1 MGDKITSSS
10 DILMTIDKLVRP
22 EIKALSAYHVP
33 PAANMLKLDAME
45 NPFNWPGRLQAEWF
59 DALKNVA
66 VNRYPDPAA
75 QGVKDKLRQVM
86 GVDERFDIML
96 GNGSDEI
103 IQIIAMALAGSD
115 RVIMAP
121 EPSFVMYAM
130 IAKFVGMEYVGVPLK
145 EDFTLDITAFLDSI
159 EAHKPSLIFL
169 AQPNNPTGNLFEAND
184 VRKIIESTS
193 GLVVLDE
200 AYMAFTDSD
209 LLPMLEEYSNVV
221 VMRTVSKVGLAGLRL
236 GMLVGDTAW
245 LNEFDKIR
253 LPYNINILTQTSAVF
268 ALTHYDDLLEQ
279 TKLIRSERNRVS
291 AELEAVEGFRVFPS
305 EANFLLVRVLDK
317 SSGKKNLSAK
327 EIFERLKGEGILI
340 KCLDGGHPLL
350 SACLRLTI
358 GSPAEN
364 DRLLSTLKAF

>member
-1 MGDKITSSS
+1 MD
-10 DILMTIDKLVRP
+10 DKLTSPSELLATVDQLIRP

-33 PAANMLKLDAME
+33 PADNMLKLDAME

-59 DALKNVA
+59 EALKNVS

-75 QGVKDKLRQVM
+75 QSVKDKLRQVM
-86 GVDERFDIML
+86 EVDDRFDIML

-103 IQIIAMALAGSD
+103 IQIIAMALAGTG
-115 RVIMAP
+115 RVVMAP

-145 EDFTLDITAFLDSI
+145 EDFTLDLTAFLTAI
-159 EAHKPSLIFL
+159 EIHQPSLVFL
-169 AQPNNPTGNLFEAND
+169 AQPNNPTGNLFEADD

-209 LLPMLEEYSNVV
+209 LLPMLEAYSNVV

-236 GMLVGDTAW
+236 GMLVGEHAW

-253 LPYNINILTQTSAVF
+253 LPYNINVLTQASAEF

-279 TKLIRSERNRVS
+279 TKLIRNERNRVS
-291 AELEAVEGFRVFPS
+291 SALEQFEGFTVFPS
-305 EANFLLVRVLDK
+305 EANFLLVRVTMANIGARD
-317 SSGKKNLSAK
+317 
-327 EIFERLKGEGILI
+327 IFEKLKAEGILI

-350 SACLRLTI
+350 KGCLRLTI
-358 GSPAEN
+358 GAPAEN
-364 DRLLSTLKAF
+364 DRLLSALKAY

>member
-1 MGDKITSSS
+1 MSDKLTSSS
-10 DILMTIDKLVRP
+10 ELLASVDQLIRP

-45 NPFNWPGRLQAEWF
+45 NPFNWPGCLQDEWF
-59 DALKNVA
+59 NVLKNVS

-75 QGVKDKLRQVM
+75 QGVKDKLREVM
-86 GVDERFDIML
+86 GVDKRFDIML

-103 IQIIAMALAGSD
+103 IQIIAMALAGSG
-115 RVIMAP
+115 RVVMAP

-145 EDFTLDITAFLDSI
+145 EDFTLDLTAFLSAIDT
-159 EAHKPSLIFL
+159 HKPSLIFL
-169 AQPNNPTGNLFEAND
+169 AQPNNPTGNLFEADD

-236 GMLVGDTAW
+236 GMLMGEPAW

-253 LPYNINILTQTSAVF
+253 LPYNINVLTQASAEF
-268 ALTHYDDLLEQ
+268 ALTHYDGLLEQ
-279 TKLIRSERNRVS
+279 TKLIRSERNRVCS
-291 AELEAVEGFRVFPS
+291 ALENSEGFMVFPS
-305 EANFLLVRVLDK
+305 EANFLLVRVTK
-317 SSGKKNLSAK
+317 ANTGAR
-327 EIFERLKGEGILI
+327 EIFEKLKSEGILI

-350 SACLRLTI
+350 KGCLRLTI
-358 GSPAEN
+358 GAPAEN
-364 DRLLSTLKAF
+364 DQLLSALKGVIFA

>member
-1 MGDKITSSS
+1 MGEKRTSASGLLS
-10 DILMTIDKLVRP
+10 TVDQLIRP
-22 EIKALSAYHVP
+22 EIKALTAYHVP
-33 PAANMLKLDAME
+33 PADNMLKLDAME
-45 NPFNWPGRLQAEWF
+45 NPFNWPGRLQNEWF
-59 DALKNVA
+59 EALKNVS

-75 QGVKDKLRQVM
+75 QAVKDKLRQVM
-86 GVDERFDIML
+86 GVDDRFDIML

-103 IQIIAMALAGSD
+103 IQIIAMALAGTG

-130 IAKFVGMEYVGVPLK
+130 IAKFVGMEYVGVPL
-145 EDFTLDITAFLDSI
+145 EEGFTLDLSAFLTAI
-159 EAHKPSLIFL
+159 ETHEPSLIFL
-169 AQPNNPTGNLFEAND
+169 AQPNNPTGNLFEADD

-209 LLPMLEEYSNVV
+209 LLPMLEEHSNVV

-236 GMLVGDTAW
+236 GMLVGEPAW

-253 LPYNINILTQTSAVF
+253 LPYNINVLTQASAEF
-268 ALTHYDDLLEQ
+268 ALTHYDGLLEQ
-279 TKLIRSERNRVS
+279 TKLIRSERNRVCS
-291 AELEAVEGFRVFPS
+291 ALEQFEGFTVFPS
-305 EANFLLVRVLDK
+305 EANFLLVRVTK
-317 SSGKKNLSAK
+317 ENMSAK
-327 EIFERLKGEGILI
+327 EIFEKLKTEGILI

-350 SACLRLTI
+350 QSCLRLTI

-364 DRLLSTLKAF
+364 DRLLTALKAY